1 VATDGTRAHIL
12 IVEDEADIADVL
24 RDYLSVHAEVT
35 VLTSGAGA
43 VDWVRTHSPDLIVL
57 DRMLPEGDGLD
68 ICRDVRAFS
77 DVPIMLV
84 TAKVEEIDRL
94 LGLELGADDY
104 VCKPFYPRE
113 VVARARRLLA
123 RTRGRPAADAA
134 PGLHVDMERFAA
146 SLDNHALDLTPV
158 ELRLLAA
165 LAEKPGHVLSRD
177 QLMDRIY
184 PDRRVVSDRTID
196 THVRNLRNKLQKIR
210 TQGELID
217 SVYGVGYRLDL

>member
-1 VATDGTRAHIL
+1 MTTDRAAPHIL
-12 IVEDEADIADVL
+12 IVEDETDIANVL
-24 RDYLSVHAEVT
+24 RDYLSAYARVSLMATGDGV
-35 VLTSGAGA
+35 
-43 VDWVRTHSPDLIVL
+43 VDWVKAHSPDLVIL
-57 DRMLPEGDGLD
+57 DRMLPDRDGLD
-68 ICRDVRAFS
+68 ICRDLRAFS

-123 RTRGRPAADAA
+123 RQRRRPATSAP
-134 PGLHVDMERFAA
+134 PGLTIDADRFAA
-146 SLDNHALDLTPV
+146 SLDGQALELTPV
-158 ELRLLAA
+158 EFRLLAA
-165 LAEKPGHVLSRD
+165 LADKSGHVLSRD

-184 PDRRVVSDRTID
+184 PDRRIVSDRTID